1 MSQSERMPNIFNNL
15 AKNINIMKSNF
26 GDMMTLNESVGHLD
40 HVLIKK
46 HSPDNYN
53 SIKKLALARK
63 KCVG

>member
-1 MSQSERMPNIFNNL
+1 MG
-15 AKNINIMKSNF
+15 NF

-40 HVLIKK
+40 QVLIKK